1 MQKYVVDLETAKKL
15 KGYLPKG
22 WEGEFVYG
30 RIKLLGEDDP
40 YSLRQRLSAICT
52 ERAVEKPTLLSYE
65 EIPAPILEE
74 MLELLPNIIYVGKV
88 PHYLNIR
95 QKDHEKEI
103 NYIKYPHGLHGNFES
118 ETFTFTFDVD
128 SKSSYHNGDDIYK
141 HICTNGA
148 AAAAKLYMW
157 LVDEGYHIP

>member
-15 KGYLPKG
+15 KDYLP
-22 WEGEFVYG
+22 EGFRSIFYWKRKRDQIADAWGDWYIAMDYFEP
-30 RIKLLGEDDP
+30 D
-40 YSLRQRLSAICT
+40 
-52 ERAVEKPTLLSYE
+52 ERWCCV
-65 EIPAPILEE
+65 PAPILEE
-74 MLELLPNIIYVGKV
+74 MLELLPEIIYVGKV

-128 SKSSYHNGDDIYK
+128 SKSSYHHGDDIYK

-148 AAAAKLYMW
+148 TAAAKLYMW